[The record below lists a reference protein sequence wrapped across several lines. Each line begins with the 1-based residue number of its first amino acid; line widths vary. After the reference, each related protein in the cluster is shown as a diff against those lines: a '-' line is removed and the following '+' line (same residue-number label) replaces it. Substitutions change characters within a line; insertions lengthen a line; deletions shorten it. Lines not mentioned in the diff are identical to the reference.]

1 MTRSWH
7 LLRLALLVAMVLL
20 CAASALAQST
30 ARIEGTVT
38 DESGGNLPGV
48 TVTATNTATNVA
60 RSVVTEG
67 DGNYI
72 ITPLPVG
79 DYNVHFELSGFKP
92 ANVPVELT
100 VNEVARIDMKMQ
112 VGGVAEAI
120 TVVAAA
126 PVIEKTT
133 SFIGSVIEEEL
144 VENLPLNGRNF
155 TQLATL
161 SPGVTR
167 GIPGSNA
174 AGGGSGTD
182 AETFRYS
189 EFGGA
194 ALSVNGLREQFN
206 NYMIEG
212 VDNNESLVNSIAYLP
227 SPEAIREFNVI
238 TTSAPAEFGRAGGAV
253 QNMVIK
259 SGTNSLKGSLFYF
272 SRPESLADKPHF
284 LPEGQ
289 DKPDFDNTD
298 FGGTV
303 GGPIVRDKF
312 FYFFSYHGLRNKI
325 PVEPGNFVTVPT
337 LKMREG
343 DFSELLNPALC
354 LAHDAANNCA
364 PLVIYDPQT
373 GNPFP
378 NNQIPGNRLNPV
390 GQRYLKAFPSPTT
403 SGITRNYLTQREKE
417 STYDDIDLKL
427 DFNISAADALFF
439 SGSSWSDAFSDPGR
453 IPGFQA
459 GFGAGTSE
467 NEGYTLR
474 FGESHVFG
482 NSLVNEARFGWTD
495 FHFAF
500 LPVGFG
506 TDQNAEIGIPGPG
519 GITVGNGISL
529 IGGGNGFYMEYL
541 GDFGQYQIDQRTIQ
555 LSDTGT
561 WLRNNHTFK
570 AGGTV
575 IRRELGQQRTQFGKG
590 FYFYRDAIPTAG
602 TKPELG
608 YSGYEVADVL
618 VGTTDFTATG
628 IPGYVPRNTIHYED
642 SLFVQDDWRVNP
654 KLTLNLGLRWDVF
667 TPYYEEDNQL
677 ANYDPVTKKLVV
689 ADSNGASRSTIDTD
703 WNNFGPRLGFNYL
716 LNDKTAIRGGYGI
729 FYSLDRAGIDNQLTE
744 NPPAV
749 VTEFR
754 FGTATGARVRI
765 SDPIPLPTPVNPNSP
780 DLPQGS
786 GLVYIPKDSENTEV
800 QQFSL
805 GVQREIFERT
815 SAMLAYVGTR
825 ADNLSAR
832 VTSAGFAGAVADRL
846 TTIMYIGE
854 SSYDALQASVRMSD
868 WNGLSF
874 LTSYTYSEATNNTP
888 GPFPGNP
895 SRGGTVTDADCVT
908 PGNDCNLGLD
918 EGPADYDVPNRFTF
932 AGTYNLPFMKGNPF
946 LGGWGINAVYTVQS
960 GTPFTVYSGFDGIK
974 RADVIG
980 DPNEGNPSE
989 KTWFNPRAFRAA
1001 TGTQGTA
1008 KRNSLRGPG
1017 FRTLDLSV
1025 FKTFSFGAPG
1035 AVELRFEAFNVFDR
1049 PVYGQP
1055 NNVVADGNFGRI
1067 TSTRLNTERQ
1077 IQLAIRYIY

>member
-1 MTRSWH
+1 MTRSWQSV
-7 LLRLALLVAMVLL
+7 RSAIWVAVLIL
-20 CAASALAQST
+20 CAAPALAQST

-38 DESGGNLPGV
+38 DPSGGKLPGV
-48 TVTATNTATNVA
+48 TVTATNVATNVA
-60 RSVVTEG
+60 RTVVTDT

-72 ITPLPVG
+72 ITPLVVG
-79 DYNVHFELSGFKP
+79 DYTVHFELSGFRA

-100 VNEVARIDMKMQ
+100 VNEVARVDIRLE

-182 AETFRYS
+182 AETFRYA

-212 VDNNESLVNSIAYLP
+212 VDNNEALVNSIAYLP

-238 TTSAPAEFGRAGGAV
+238 TTTAPAEFGRAGGAV

-259 SGTNSLKGSLFYF
+259 SGTNSLDGSLFYF
-272 SRPESLADKPHF
+272 IRPQSLAETPTF
-284 LPEGQ
+284 AQ
-289 DKPDFDNTD
+289 DKPDFENED
-298 FGGTV
+298 FGATV
-303 GGPIVRDKF
+303 GGPIVRDRM
-312 FYFFSYHGLRNKI
+312 FYFLSYHGLRNTI

-337 LKMREG
+337 LKMRDG
-343 DFSELLNPALC
+343 DFSELLDPSHC
-354 LAHDAANNCA
+354 LAKDAAGNCA
-364 PLVIYDPQT
+364 PLVIYDPVT

-378 NNQIPGNRLNPV
+378 GNRIPADRMNPV
-390 GQRYLKAFPSPTT
+390 GRRYLQAFPSPTNN
-403 SGITRNYLTQREKE
+403 SITRNFLTSRSKE
-417 STYDDIDLKL
+417 STYDDVDVKL
-427 DFNISAADALFF
+427 DFNISNADQLFV

-474 FGESHVFG
+474 VGESHVFG
-482 NSLVNEARFGWTD
+482 SSLVNEARFGWTD

-506 TDQNAEIGIPGPG
+506 TNQNAEIGIPGPG

-555 LSDTGT
+555 LADTVT
-561 WLRNNHTFK
+561 WLRSNHTFK
-570 AGGTV
+570 FGGTA

-590 FYFYRDAIPTAG
+590 FYFFRDAIPVAG
-602 TKPELG
+602 TRPELG
-608 YSGYEVADVL
+608 FTGYEVADVL
-618 VGTTDFTATG
+618 VGTTEFTATG
-628 IPGYVPRNTIHYED
+628 IPGFVPRNTIHYENA
-642 SLFVQDDWRVNP
+642 LFVQDDWRVNP
-654 KLTLNLGLRWDVF
+654 NLTLNLGLRWDIF
-667 TPYYEEDNQL
+667 TPYYEEDDQL
-677 ANYDPVTKKLVV
+677 ANYDPVTQRLIV
-689 ADSNGASRSTIDTD
+689 AGQNGTSRSTVDTD

-716 LNDKTAIRGGYGI
+716 LNERTAVRGGYGI
-729 FYSLDRAGIDNQLTE
+729 FYSLDRGGIDNQLTE
-744 NPPAV
+744 NPPGV

-754 FGTATGARVRI
+754 FGTAPGARVRI
-765 SDPIPLPTPVNPNSP
+765 SDPIPLPTPVNPNNPS
-780 DLPQGS
+780 LPQGS
-786 GLVYIPKDSENTEV
+786 GLVYIPADSETTEV
-800 QQFSL
+800 QQWSL
-805 GVQREIFERT
+805 SLQRELFART
-815 SAMLAYVGTR
+815 SAMVAYVGTR
-825 ADNLSAR
+825 ASNLSAR

-854 SSYDALQASVRMSD
+854 SSYDALQASVRMTE
-868 WNGLSF
+868 WRGLTF
-874 LTSYTYSEATNNTP
+874 LASYTHSESTNNTP
-888 GPFPGNP
+888 GLFPGTP
-895 SRGGTVTDADCVT
+895 SRGSTVTDADCVR
-908 PGNDCNLGLD
+908 PGQVCDLGLD
-918 EGPADYDVPNRFTF
+918 EGPADYDVPHRFTF
-932 AGTYNLPFMKGNPF
+932 AGTYNLPFLRGNPL
-946 LGGWGINAVYTVQS
+946 LGGWALNMVYTVQS
-960 GTPFTVYSGFDGIK
+960 GTPFTVYSGFDGIR
-974 RADVIG
+974 RADTAG
-980 DPNEGNPSE
+980 DPFENVPDDR
-989 KTWFNPRAFRAA
+989 WFNPSAFRAA

-1008 KRNSLRGPG
+1008 GRNSMRGPG
-1017 FRTLDLSV
+1017 FRTLDLSL
-1025 FKTFSFGAPG
+1025 FKRFEFGTPG
-1035 AVELRFEAFNVFDR
+1035 AVELRMEAFNVFDK
-1049 PVYGQP
+1049 PIYGQP
-1055 NNVVADGNFGRI
+1055 NNVVGDPNFGRI
-1067 TSTRLNTERQ
+1067 TSTRINSERQ
-1077 IQLAIRYIY
+1077 VQLAVRYLF

>member
-7 LLRLALLVAMVLL
+7 FLRLALVVALSLL
-20 CAASALAQST
+20 CAATALAQST

-38 DESGGNLPGV
+38 DPSGGKLPGT
-48 TVTATNTATNVA
+48 TVTATHTATNVA
-60 RSVVTEG
+60 RTVVT
-67 DGNYI
+67 DTNGNYI

-79 DYNVHFELSGFKP
+79 DYDVHFELSGFKP
-92 ANVPVELT
+92 ANVPVTLT
-100 VNEVARIDMKMQ
+100 VSEVARVDMKLEI
-112 VGGVAEAI
+112 GGVAEAI

-133 SFIGSVIEEEL
+133 SFIGTVVEEEL

-161 SPGVTR
+161 TPGVTR

-212 VDNNESLVNSIAYLP
+212 VDNNESLVNSLAYAP
-227 SPEAIREFNVI
+227 SPEAIREFNLI
-238 TTSAPAEFGRAGGAV
+238 TTNAPAEFGRAGGAV
-253 QNMVIK
+253 QNVVIK
-259 SGTNSLKGSLFYF
+259 SGTNALAGSLYYF
-272 SRPESLADKPHF
+272 SRPKSLAASPKFAD
-284 LPEGQ
+284 E
-289 DKPDFDNTD
+289 KPDFSNTD

-303 GGPIVRDKF
+303 GGPIVRDRL
-312 FYFFSYHGLRNKI
+312 FYFASYHGLRNTI
-325 PVEPGNFVTVPT
+325 PVEAGNAVTVPT
-337 LKMREG
+337 LKMRDG
-343 DFSELLNPALC
+343 DFSELLDPTHC
-354 LAHDAANNCA
+354 LARDAAGNCA
-364 PLVIYDPQT
+364 PLVIYDPLT

-378 NNQIPGNRLNPV
+378 NNQIPANRLNPV
-390 GQRYLKAFPSPTT
+390 GQRYLKSFPSPTT
-403 SGITRNYLTQREKE
+403 SGSITRNYLTHREKE
-417 STYDDIDLKL
+417 STYDDLDLKL
-427 DFNISAADALFF
+427 DFNLSAADALFF
-439 SGSSWSDAFSDPGR
+439 SGSNWADSFSDPGR

-482 NSLVNEARFGWTD
+482 NNLVNEARFGWTD

-519 GITVGNGISL
+519 GITVPNGISL

-555 LSDTGT
+555 LSDAVT
-561 WLRNNHTFK
+561 WLRSNHTFMF
-570 AGGTV
+570 GGTV
-575 IRRELGQQRTQFGKG
+575 MRRELGQQRTQFGKG
-590 FYFYRDAIPTAG
+590 FYFFRDAIPTAG

-642 SLFVQDDWRVNP
+642 ALFVQDDWRVNP
-654 KLTLNLGLRWDVF
+654 SLTLNLGLRWDVF

-689 ADSNGASRSTIDTD
+689 ADRNGASRSTVDTD

-754 FGTATGARVRI
+754 FGTAPGARVRI
-765 SDPIPLPTPVNPNSP
+765 SDPIPLPTPVDPNSP
-780 DLPQGS
+780 ELPQGS
-786 GLVYIPKDSENTEV
+786 GLVYVPKDSENTEV
-800 QQFSL
+800 QQWSL
-805 GVQREIFERT
+805 GVQRELFART

-825 ADNLSAR
+825 AENLSAR
-832 VTSAGFAGAVADRL
+832 ITSAGFAGAVADRL

-854 SSYDALQASVRMSD
+854 SSYDALQASMRMAD
-868 WNGLSF
+868 WRGLSF
-874 LTSYTYSEATNNTP
+874 LASYTYSEATNNTP

-895 SRGGTVTDADCVT
+895 SRGGTVTDADCVV
-908 PGNDCNLGLD
+908 PGNDCNLNLD
-918 EGPADYDVPNRFTF
+918 EGPADYDVPHRLTF
-932 AGTYNLPFMKGNPF
+932 AGTYNLPFLKGNPI
-946 LGGWGINAVYTVQS
+946 LGGWAVNAVYTVQS
-960 GTPFTVYSGFDGIK
+960 GTPFTIYSGFDGIK
-974 RADVIG
+974 RADQIS
-980 DPNEGNPSE
+980 DPGEGVPSDR
-989 KTWFNPRAFRAA
+989 WFNPAAFRAA

-1008 KRNSLRGPG
+1008 GRNSVRGPG
-1017 FRTLDLSV
+1017 IRTLDLSL
-1025 FKTFSFGAPG
+1025 FKTFTFGTPG
-1035 AVELRFEAFNVFDR
+1035 AVELRVEAFNVFDK

-1055 NNVVADGNFGRI
+1055 NNVVGDPNFGKI
-1067 TSTRLNTERQ
+1067 TGTRLNTERQ
-1077 IQLAIRYIY
+1077 VQLAVRYLF

>member
-1 MTRSWH
+1 MTRSWQS
-7 LLRLALLVAMVLL
+7 LRSAVLIAALIL
-20 CAASALAQST
+20 CALPALAQST
-30 ARIEGTVT
+30 ARIEGNVT
-38 DESGGNLPGV
+38 DASGAALPGA
-48 TVTATNTATNVA
+48 TVTATHVATNVS
-60 RSVVTEG
+60 RTVVTDT

-72 ITPLPVG
+72 ITPLTVG
-79 DYNVHFELSGFKP
+79 DYNVHFELSGFRP

-100 VNEVARIDMKMQ
+100 VNEVARVDMRLT

-212 VDNNESLVNSIAYLP
+212 VDNNEALVNSIAYLP

-238 TTSAPAEFGRAGGAV
+238 TTTAPAEFGRAGGAV
-253 QNMVIK
+253 QNLVIK
-259 SGTNSLKGSLFYF
+259 SGTNDLNGSLFYF
-272 SRPESLADKPHF
+272 SRPESLAEQPMF
-284 LPEGQ
+284 AQE
-289 DKPDFDNTD
+289 KPDFNNTD
-298 FGGTV
+298 FGGTI
-303 GGPIVRDKF
+303 GGPIMRDRL
-312 FYFFSYHGLRNKI
+312 FYFLSYHGLRNTI

-337 LKMREG
+337 LRMRTG
-343 DFSELLNPALC
+343 DFSELLDPKHC
-354 LAHDAANNCA
+354 LARDSAGNCA
-364 PLVIYDPQT
+364 PLVIYDPLT

-378 NNQIPGNRLNPV
+378 NNVIPENRINPV
-390 GQRYLKAFPSPTT
+390 GRRYLNAFPSPTT
-403 SGITRNYLTQREKE
+403 SSITRNYLTAREKE
-417 STYDDIDLKL
+417 STYDDVDVKF
-427 DFNISAADALFF
+427 DFHLTPADQLVF
-439 SGSSWSDAFSDPGR
+439 SGSSWNDSFSDPGR

-474 FGESHVFG
+474 LGETHVFG
-482 NSLVNEARFGWTD
+482 SNLVNEARFGWTD

-506 TDQNAEIGIPGPG
+506 TDQNRDIGIPGPG
-519 GITVGNGISL
+519 GITVPNGISL

-555 LSDTGT
+555 LSDTIT

-575 IRRELGQQRTQFGKG
+575 MRRELGQQRTQFGKG
-590 FYFYRDAIPTAG
+590 FYFFRDAIPTAG
-602 TKPELG
+602 TRPELG
-608 YSGYEVADVL
+608 YTGYEVADVL

-628 IPGYVPRNTIHYED
+628 VPGYVPRNTIHYENA
-642 SLFVQDDWRVNP
+642 LFIQDDWRVNP
-654 KLTLNLGLRWDVF
+654 NLTLNLGLRWDVY
-667 TPYYEEDNQL
+667 TPYYEENNQL
-677 ANYDPVTKKLVV
+677 ANYDPVAQRLVI
-689 ADSNGASRSTIDTD
+689 ADRNGVSRSTMETD

-716 LNDKTAIRGGYGI
+716 LNEKTTIRGGYGV
-729 FYSLDRAGIDNQLTE
+729 FYSLDRGGIDNQLTE
-744 NPPAV
+744 NPPGV

-754 FGTATGARVRI
+754 FGNAPGARVRI
-765 SDPIPLPTPVNPNSP
+765 SDPIPLPTPVDPNNPQ
-780 DLPQGS
+780 LPQGS
-786 GLVYIPKDSENTEV
+786 GLVYIPADSENTEV
-800 QQFSL
+800 QQWSL
-805 GVQREIFERT
+805 SLQRELFART
-815 SAMLAYVGTR
+815 SAMVAYVGTR

-832 VTSAGFAGAVADRL
+832 ITSAGFAGAVADRL

-854 SSYDALQASVRMSD
+854 SSYDALQTSVRMSE

-874 LTSYTYSEATNNTP
+874 LMSYTFSESTNNTP
-888 GPFPGNP
+888 GLFPGNP
-895 SRGGTVTDADCVT
+895 SRGGTVSDPDCVR
-908 PGNDCNLGLD
+908 PGNDCNLSLD
-918 EGPADYDVPNRFTF
+918 EGPADYDVPHRFTF
-932 AGTYNLPFMKGNPF
+932 AGTYDLPFLRENPI
-946 LGGWGINAVYTVQS
+946 LGGWAVNMVYTVQS
-960 GTPFTVYSGFDGIK
+960 GTPFTVYSGFDGIR
-974 RADVIG
+974 RADQIG
-980 DPNEGNPSE
+980 DPNDGDKSADR
-989 KTWFNPRAFRAA
+989 WFNTSAFRPA
-1001 TGTQGTA
+1001 TGAQGTA
-1008 KRNSLRGPG
+1008 GRNSVRGPG
-1017 FRTLDLSV
+1017 FRTLDLSL
-1025 FKTFSFGAPG
+1025 FKTFTFGAPG
-1035 AVELRFEAFNVFDR
+1035 AVEFRVEAFNVFDA

-1055 NNVVADGNFGRI
+1055 NNVVGDPNFGRI

-1077 IQLAIRYIY
+1077 IQLAVRYLF